1 MVILHI
7 HLIVKESITHALSLI
22 CMYYVLTFFAE
33 YYHSLHSQ
41 ERACQFY
48 LLVKQ
53 TMKFSSKRPIN
64 DSLYGYGSHKLVIK
78 ANFVLTLN
86 GSVNSPFEPL
96 LTTAPKKENSF
107 SKHFLTKRHDKT
119 RPNRPLM
126 RGSVPL
132 CDCKMLSWQQ

>member
-1 MVILHI
+1 MYN
-7 HLIVKESITHALSLI
+7 LIVKESITYALPY
-22 CMYYVLTFFAE
+22 MYYVVLLTFFAE

-96 LTTAPKKENSF
+96 LTYTTKK
-107 SKHFLTKRHDKT
+107 KIHF
-119 RPNRPLM
+119 P
-126 RGSVPL
+126 SIF
-132 CDCKMLSWQQ
+132 

>member
-1 MVILHI
+1 MYILNSTFNCERI
-7 HLIVKESITHALSLI
+7 NYI
-22 CMYYVLTFFAE
+22 CPLLYVLCSTTFFAE

-96 LTTAPKKENSF
+96 LTYTTKK
-107 SKHFLTKRHDKT
+107 KIHF
-119 RPNRPLM
+119 P
-126 RGSVPL
+126 SIF
-132 CDCKMLSWQQ
+132 

>member
-1 MVILHI
+1 MYISNTFNCERI
-7 HLIVKESITHALSLI
+7 NYI
-22 CMYYVLTFFAE
+22 CPPLYVVLCSTTIFAE

-96 LTTAPKKENSF
+96 LTYTTKK
-107 SKHFLTKRHDKT
+107 KIHF
-119 RPNRPLM
+119 P
-126 RGSVPL
+126 SIF
-132 CDCKMLSWQQ
+132 